1 MSCNNI
7 KKYTAELVL
16 IEPNGNIID
25 SFLGDI
31 KNLVGISGDLYIFED
46 SVNKTLG
53 GQYAVLYDEQKNHL
67 RTDYGVSTYVNDKLV
82 FTTKDSI
89 YTFKIIKK

>member
-1 MSCNNI
+1 MSDNI
-7 KKYTAELVL
+7 KKYIAELVW
-16 IEPNGNIID
+16 IEPNGVIID
-25 SFLGDI
+25 LSFWDR
-31 KNLVGISGDLYIFED
+31 KSLVGISGDLYIFED

-53 GQYAVLYDEQKNHL
+53 GQYAVLYDEQSNHL

-89 YTFKIIKK
+89 YTFKIIRID

>member
-1 MSCNNI
+1 MSDNI
-7 KKYTAELVL
+7 KKYIAELVW
-16 IEPNGNIID
+16 IEPNGVIID
-25 SFLGDI
+25 SSFWDR
-31 KNLVGISGDLYIFED
+31 KSLVGISGDLYIFED

-53 GQYAVLYDEQKNHL
+53 GQYVVLYDEQRNHL

>member
-7 KKYTAELVL
+7 KKYAAELVL

-25 SFLGDI
+25 SFLGGI